1 MNIGL
6 SINSQRF
13 VIRVASWCYCKLGGV
28 GPKNSI
34 FLHFGTAFSDM
45 PSSPESYSNWGEYKV
60 RGPDVK
66 ISKNGSMLLV
76 EPISSR
82 ARQWLICNPR
92 IERWPWRG
100 SALMVEA
107 LVAPDL
113 ISAMADYGLRIFRY
127 GVAATAPL

>member
-1 MNIGL
+1 M
-6 SINSQRF
+6 
-13 VIRVASWCYCKLGGV
+13 K
-28 GPKNSI
+28 
-34 FLHFGTAFSDM
+34 
-45 PSSPESYSNWGEYKV
+45 
-60 RGPDVK
+60 GPDVK
-66 ISKNGSMLLV
+66 ISKNGSVLLV

-113 ISAMADYGLRIFRY
+113 IRAMADYGLRIFSY
-127 GVAATAPL
+127 GVPAAAPL

>member
-1 MNIGL
+1 MSCSTPIARIEHDVAARRTVQDSVGAPVRR
-6 SINSQRF
+6 QR
-13 VIRVASWCYCKLGGV
+13 
-28 GPKNSI
+28 P
-34 FLHFGTAFSDM
+34 
-45 PSSPESYSNWGEYKV
+45 V

-113 ISAMADYGLRIFRY
+113 ISAMVDYGLRIFRY
-127 GVAATAPL
+127 GVPASGTAVIVTERPFVPGGRLPRAELARRG

>member
-1 MNIGL
+1 
-6 SINSQRF
+6 
-13 VIRVASWCYCKLGGV
+13 
-28 GPKNSI
+28 
-34 FLHFGTAFSDM
+34 
-45 PSSPESYSNWGEYKV
+45 V

-113 ISAMADYGLRIFRY
+113 IGAMVDYGLRIFRY
-127 GVAATAPL
+127 GVPASGTAVIVTERPFVPGGRLPRAELARRG